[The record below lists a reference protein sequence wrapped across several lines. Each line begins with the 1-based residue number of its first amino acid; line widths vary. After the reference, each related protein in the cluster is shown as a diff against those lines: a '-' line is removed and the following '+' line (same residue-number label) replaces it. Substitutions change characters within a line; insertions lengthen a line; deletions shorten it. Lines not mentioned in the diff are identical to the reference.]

1 MQRGQFSSTLTFVLA
16 AAGSAVGLGNIWGFP
31 TNAAENGGA
40 AFLLMYLILAFLLAY
55 PALMAELII
64 GRHTRAN
71 MVMALD
77 AVSTGNSA
85 KKLGR
90 LTGYAGMITAS
101 LILSFYGIVAGWMLG
116 SMAQPVTTILGLDS
130 LGQWLTEFGTAR
142 NITLTAIF
150 MLLTGLI
157 INAGVEQ
164 GIEKWSRRLMPSL
177 IILLLALIA
186 YVLTREGAIEGL
198 RHYLVPDF
206 SQLTDPDLLVSALGQ
221 AFFSMSL
228 GVGTM
233 LIYGSYIRSDAN
245 LPLVGSLV
253 TLADTGIAFLAGLLI
268 LVLGFFTWR
277 SDLDVAK
284 PLLVSSLRMVIQLF
298 LIGLILVYIFS
309 INHPLL
315 VLLIGLIMLLVA
327 GREVSAR
334 QKYSI
339 KGLWSYGIG
348 TCSMFVSSF
357 AVSIFGLLAIIRAEN
372 WWDPRYAIPVLGM
385 LLGNTMTA
393 VALSIDR
400 FTANVW
406 NDREM
411 IEARLIIG
419 ETSRVA
425 IKDIVRD
432 SLRSGLMPVINSM
445 AIAGIVSLPG
455 MMTGQ
460 ILAGNSPNDAVR
472 YQIVIWLL
480 IAVGCGFGS
489 MIAVK
494 MVSTKLFDDR
504 ERLRI
509 DRISLKKP

>member
-1 MQRGQFSSTLTFVLA
+1 MQRGQFSSTFTFVLA

-177 IILLLALIA
+177 LILLLALIA

-206 SQLTDPDLLVSALGQ
+206 SQMTDPDLLVSALGQ

-233 LIYGSYIRSDAN
+233 LIYGSYIRSNAN

-268 LVLGFFTWR
+268 LPAMFVAQNLGVVISADDGSLIGGPGLIFQVLPALFDSMGGIG
-277 SDLDVAK
+277 
-284 PLLVSSLRMVIQLF
+284 LLVGLAFFVLMSIAAVTSSISLLEVPVSYAVETHEVSRKRATLWLSSAIFGISVAICLNFDIAFDAIISLTTEWAQP
-298 LIGLILVYIFS
+298 LIS
-309 INHPLL
+309 
-315 VLLIGLIMLLVA
+315 LLICLFAGWVFYRNAILQEIKQGNPDAEHSLFWKLWPVYVKLICPAL
-327 GREVSAR
+327 
-334 QKYSI
+334 I
-339 KGLWSYGIG
+339 
-348 TCSMFVSSF
+348 
-357 AVSIFGLLAIIRAEN
+357 AII
-372 WWDPRYAIPVLGM
+372 ILQ
-385 LLGNTMTA
+385 
-393 VALSIDR
+393 
-400 FTANVW
+400 
-406 NDREM
+406 
-411 IEARLIIG
+411 
-419 ETSRVA
+419 
-425 IKDIVRD
+425 
-432 SLRSGLMPVINSM
+432 GL
-445 AIAGIVSLPG
+445 
-455 MMTGQ
+455 
-460 ILAGNSPNDAVR
+460 
-472 YQIVIWLL
+472 
-480 IAVGCGFGS
+480 
-489 MIAVK
+489 
-494 MVSTKLFDDR
+494 
-504 ERLRI
+504 
-509 DRISLKKP
+509 